1 MIEILKTDYKGVI
14 SHAQGT
20 YDFTDNCGLVVVS
33 GHNKDSLIA
42 KDQNNGSGKSTFFGM
57 IPNVRFEAAP
67 LADTKKRSLIHS
79 KGSHITLTIKATDGK
94 LYEITQTG
102 SSYKIVE
109 DNVDLKTRGHAAQ
122 KAKIAEILPLTE
134 HEWYSYVYLQSQKAL
149 AFQQATS
156 RVRMNYITEVWR
168 LDQYDILRKYFDKK
182 VEEVKL
188 AQHDYNTQH
197 NHLLRLNDALNEN
210 GWDRKKSAKLK
221 EATATVKELTK
232 KVKKLQGRAQELRSL
247 KKQVEFYTSTAERL
261 KKLQKKSKYS
271 KAELKEFYA
280 EVEAYEQYDE
290 AMEEYTKTFKRLSKK
305 LDELGGSKIPKNA
318 KTRIKELRIEIADW
332 ERQEKTLSKDRDRH
346 DAAKRELENL
356 DDHVDND
363 LRSYLSMCNKQKKNP
378 MESLKEELSIVKS
391 TLALSDLVHEHKDG
405 KCPTCAQKINVKDL
419 ESSLKAAKKRKGK
432 LHSLIRALEIR
443 DTRMTNK
450 QIIDTLQF
458 DERAFYGL
466 RTKIKKA
473 TKELDELSDN
483 LENSARIE
491 EINEQLAGLKKPK
504 GSKTKPKYTREQIE
518 EMADALIEIKQL
530 KDRLAEFEEVPEHEG
545 IDAEYAAAKK
555 KLKKLEAQYEKA
567 FKVTV
572 KLGGK
577 QAKYK
582 LLEEQRESVNGVLD
596 ELRPLTEQLHLFKTL
611 AKAYSNKGLKLH
623 QTNNVLYQLEQ
634 HYNRYASL
642 IFAEPFKFNV
652 TAKDDGVHIIVDRG
666 NGRVSDVRE
675 LSGAESDSFRLLHFL
690 TCVIMAPADR
700 RVNLAILDEP
710 DSHMDAATA
719 SLFAERYIPFL
730 RTLVPHIFLITQ
742 KGKHTH
748 SNCSYLT
755 IEKHKGVSRIKE
767 GV

>member
-1 MIEILKTDYKGVI
+1 MIEILSSDYKGVI
-14 SHAQGT
+14 SHAEGK
-20 YDFTDNCGLVVVS
+20 YDFTDNCGLVIVS

-57 IPNVRFEAAP
+57 IPNVRFEATP
-67 LADTKKRSLIHS
+67 LADVKKRGLIHS
-79 KGSHITLTIKATDGK
+79 KGSHITLAIKTPEHT
-94 LYEITQTG
+94 YEVTQTG
-102 SSYKIVE
+102 NSYKIVE
-109 DNVDLKTRGHAAQ
+109 DGVDLQVRTHGGQ
-122 KAKIAEILPLTE
+122 KAKVAEILPLTE
-134 HEWYSYVYLQSQKAL
+134 DEWYSYVYLQSQKAL

-156 RVRMNYITEVWR
+156 RVRMNYITDVWR
-168 LDQYDILRKYFDKK
+168 LNQYDVMRKYFEKK
-182 VEEVKL
+182 VDEVKL
-188 AQHDYNTQH
+188 AQNDFNIHHTSLQ
-197 NHLLRLNDALNEN
+197 RLNDALNDN
-210 GWDRKKSAKLK
+210 GWNRKKATELK
-221 EATATVKELTK
+221 DATEVVKTLAK
-232 KVKKLQGRAQELRSL
+232 KVKKLQGRIQELRSL
-247 KKQVEFYTSTAERL
+247 KKQVEFYASTESKL
-261 KKLQKKSKYS
+261 KKLQKKSKYT

-290 AMEEYTKTFKRLSKK
+290 AMEEYAKTFKRLNKK
-305 LDELGGSKIPKNA
+305 LAELGGADIPKGG
-318 KTRIKELRIEIADW
+318 KKRIAELREQIAGW
-332 ERQEKTLSKDRDRH
+332 EKEEKRLSKDRDRY
-346 DAAKRELENL
+346 DDAKRELENL

-378 MESLKEELSIVKS
+378 MEALKEELGIVKS
-391 TLALSDLVHEHKDG
+391 TLALSDLLHEHEDG
-405 KCPTCAQKINVKDL
+405 KCPTCLQKVNVKDL
-419 ESSLKAAKKRKGK
+419 EKNIKAAKKRKGK

-443 DTRMTNK
+443 DTRVENK
-450 QIIDTLQF
+450 QIIDTLKF
-458 DERAFYGL
+458 DERYFYGL

-473 TKELDELSDN
+473 TKELDELNDTLS
-483 LENSARIE
+483 NSAVVAE
-491 EINEQLAGLKKPK
+491 LNEQLANLKKPK
-504 GSKTKPKYTREQIE
+504 GSKKKPPYTREQIE
-518 EMADALIEIKQL
+518 EMAEALTEIKQL
-530 KDRLAEFEEVPEHEG
+530 KSRLEEFEEVPKHEG
-545 IDAEYAAAKK
+545 IDAEYSASKK
-555 KLKKLEAQYEKA
+555 KLKKIESKYEKA

-577 QAKYK
+577 QAKFK
-582 LLEEQRESVNGVLD
+582 LLEEQREEVNLKLD

-634 HYNRYASL
+634 HYNRFASL
-642 IFAEPFKFNV
+642 IFAENFKFSV

-690 TCVIMAPADR
+690 ACIIMAPANR

-742 KGKHTH
+742 KGKHSH
-748 SNCSYLT
+748 GNCSYLT

>member
-1 MIEILKTDYKGVI
+1 MIEILSSDYKGVI
-14 SHAQGT
+14 SHAQGK
-20 YDFTDNCGLVVVS
+20 YDFTDNCGLVIVS

-57 IPNVRFEAAP
+57 IPNVRFEATP

-79 KGSHITLTIKATDGK
+79 KGSHITLAIKTPQH
-94 LYEITQTG
+94 LYEITQTA

-109 DNVDLKTRGHAAQ
+109 DGVDLQVRGHALQKERIAQ
-122 KAKIAEILPLTE
+122 ILPLTE

-182 VEEVKL
+182 VDEVKL
-188 AQHDYNTQH
+188 AQNDYNIHHTSLQ
-197 NHLLRLNDALNEN
+197 RLNDALNEN
-210 GWDRKKSAKLK
+210 GWSRKKAIQLK
-221 EATATVKELTK
+221 EATETVKTLAK
-232 KVKKLQGRAQELRSL
+232 KVKKLQGRMQELRSL
-247 KKQVEFYTSTAERL
+247 KKQVEFYASTESRL
-261 KKLQKKSKYS
+261 NKLLKKSKHS

-280 EVEAYEQYDE
+280 DVEAYEQYDE
-290 AMEEYTKTFKRLSKK
+290 AMAEYTKTFKRLNKK
-305 LDELGGSKIPKNA
+305 LEEFGGSKIPKGG
-318 KTRIKELRIEIADW
+318 KKRIAELREQIAGW
-332 ERQEKTLSKDRDRH
+332 EKEEKRLSKDRDRYD
-346 DAAKRELENL
+346 DARRELENL
-356 DDHVDND
+356 DDHVDTD

-378 MESLKEELSIVKS
+378 MEALKEELGIIKS

-405 KCPTCAQKINVKDL
+405 KCPTCAQTINVKDL
-419 ESSLKAAKKRKGK
+419 EHNLKVAKKRKGK

-443 DTRMTNK
+443 DTRVNNK
-450 QIIDTLQF
+450 QIIDTLKF
-458 DERAFYGL
+458 DERYFYGL

-473 TKELDELSDN
+473 TKELDALSDS
-483 LENSARIE
+483 LENSARVE

-504 GSKTKPKYTREQIE
+504 GSKEKPKYTREQIE
-518 EMADALIEIKQL
+518 DMAEALTEIKQL
-530 KDRLAEFEEVPEHEG
+530 QARLAEFDEVPEHAG
-545 IDAEYAAAKK
+545 IDTEYSSTKK

-577 QAKYK
+577 QAKFK
-582 LLEEQRESVNGVLD
+582 LLEEQREEVNVKLD
-596 ELRPLTEQLHLFKTL
+596 ELRPLTEQLHLYKTL
-611 AKAYSNKGLKLH
+611 SKAYSNKGLKLH

-634 HYNRYASL
+634 HYNRFASL
-642 IFAEPFKFNV
+642 IFAEPFKFHV

-690 TCVIMAPADR
+690 ACIIMAPAER
-700 RVNLAILDEP
+700 RVNIAILDEP

-742 KGKHTH
+742 KGKHSH